1 MALTVMT
8 AAPVKGL
15 SLARNAQRSTFAGVR
30 VAQKAMVTRKQQS
43 MIVRAEA
50 TEVDSEAIIKDLQDK
65 WDKVENKTGFIVY
78 TVGGFTL
85 VWLSSTILGALNGVP
100 LLPRVFELV
109 GLGYSAW
116 FTYRYLLFKSSREE
130 LVQDIEALKKKIGG
144 DN

>member
-1 MALTVMT
+1 MT
-8 AAPVKGL
+8 
-15 SLARNAQRSTFAGVR
+15 
-30 VAQKAMVTRKQQS
+30 
-43 MIVRAEA
+43 
-50 TEVDSEAIIKDLQDK
+50 LQ
-65 WDKVENKTGFIVY
+65 WDKVENKTGVIVY

-85 VWLSSTILGALNGVP
+85 VWLSSTIISALNGVP

-130 LVQDIEALKKKIGG
+130 LVQDIESLKKKISG